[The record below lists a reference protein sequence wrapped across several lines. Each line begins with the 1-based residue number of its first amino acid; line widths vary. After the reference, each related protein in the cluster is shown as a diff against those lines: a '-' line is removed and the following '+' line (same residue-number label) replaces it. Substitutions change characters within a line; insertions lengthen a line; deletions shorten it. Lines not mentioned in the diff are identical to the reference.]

1 MVCENSRNR
10 PLTFAERC
18 EILGISPAR
27 AKFIVACEF
36 KDKDKVQPYD
46 EAVLVREAFRLGI
59 GFTDTAQM
67 MGFTAEKLASF
78 GIPFPRRSAY
88 PPPPGPQKVYNLFPP
103 EGSQLK

>member
-1 MVCENSRNR
+1 MVCENNRNR
-10 PLTFAERC
+10 PLTFEERC

-59 GFTDTAQM
+59 GFTDTARM
-67 MGFTAEKLASF
+67 MGFTDGKLASF
-78 GIPFPRRSAY
+78 GIPFPKHSAY
-88 PPPPGPQKVYNLFPP
+88 PPPPGPQKTYNLFKP
-103 EGSQLK
+103 EDSKI